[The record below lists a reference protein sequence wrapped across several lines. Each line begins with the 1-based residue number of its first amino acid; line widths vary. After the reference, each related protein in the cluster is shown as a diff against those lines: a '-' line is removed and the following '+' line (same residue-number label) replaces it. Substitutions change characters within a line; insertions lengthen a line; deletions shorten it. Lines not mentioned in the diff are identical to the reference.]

1 MSCPVPSPA
10 MPDYRAEVWF
20 TYPSEDMEDCLEEHL
35 RDFMNAN
42 NMRCQGGPV
51 VFRIYPPVRAV

>member
-1 MSCPVPSPA
+1 MTLE

-20 TYPSEDMEDCLEEHL
+20 KHPDDDAEDFLEEQL

-42 NMRCQGGPV
+42 NMRCHGGPV
-51 VFRIYPPVRAV
+51 VFRIYPA